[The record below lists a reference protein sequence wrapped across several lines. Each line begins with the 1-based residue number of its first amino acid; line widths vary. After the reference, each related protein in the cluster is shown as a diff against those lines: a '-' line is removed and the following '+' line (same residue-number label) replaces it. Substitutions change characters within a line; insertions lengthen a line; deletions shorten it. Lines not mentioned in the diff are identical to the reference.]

1 MVEMSMRIHCIQL
14 LLATLLKSS
23 KVNTKEIDL
32 QYKWR
37 KLIYPA
43 IYPAPQNSTRN
54 LQLQNI
60 VFRKSACFPNYCFTC
75 IVEWSISGN
84 SALIPCIHCKIHHTV
99 HCNVHFRLTTAIC
112 SPEYYKEELPICQ
125 VYNTY
130 SISFFFWLSVSVFS
144 LITKKG
150 IIHSARVWCKCGH
163 SISVYD
169 SLVNL
174 LVCAH
179 QLPMSCQKKFPSVVI
194 VYFSQVYIN
203 LFWF

>member
-1 MVEMSMRIHCIQL
+1 MVAMSMRIHCIQL

-37 KLIYPA
+37 KLIPKPYTQLPKIQLETFSSRILYLENQLA
-43 IYPAPQNSTRN
+43 FQTTALHVLWSDPLVGIQHWFHAYIAKYIIQFTAMCTFI
-54 LQLQNI
+54 LQLQFAVQNI
-60 VFRKSACFPNYCFTC
+60 TKKYFQ
-75 IVEWSISGN
+75 
-84 SALIPCIHCKIHHTV
+84 
-99 HCNVHFRLTTAIC
+99 
-112 SPEYYKEELPICQ
+112 CQ

-130 SISFFFWLSVSVFS
+130 SISFFFLLSVSVFS
-144 LITKKG
+144 LITKRG
-150 IIHSARVWCKCGH
+150 IIHSARVRRRCGH

-179 QLPMSCQKKFPSVVI
+179 QLSTSCQKKFPSVVI